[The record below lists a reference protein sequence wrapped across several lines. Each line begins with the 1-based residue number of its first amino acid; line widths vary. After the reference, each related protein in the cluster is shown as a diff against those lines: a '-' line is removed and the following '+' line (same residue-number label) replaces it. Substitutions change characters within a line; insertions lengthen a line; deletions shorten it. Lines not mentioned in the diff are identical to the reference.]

1 MKKKSAL
8 FLTGI
13 TLACLVLGAS
23 ACDGEQAA
31 GMQTGSGETN
41 SVTSAEWEAS
51 IGGIVNCTV
60 ETKKSFA
67 DPNIMTRAKFDGD
80 RFGQESFSESGE
92 AVPGETYF
100 MCKEGEEH
108 FIYVYGK
115 KDTWKKEECS
125 SEVYEAAAASQRS
138 LLECLSRSYDKF
150 SFESGKYICSSLACS
165 VNDRWVVVA
174 VQLEEIAVSFEQ
186 GKVAEIVFLEK
197 LNGESVAC
205 RMTDIGS
212 TKIELPK
219 VEAED

>member
-1 MKKKSAL
+1 M
-8 FLTGI
+8 
-13 TLACLVLGAS
+13 
-23 ACDGEQAA
+23 
-31 GMQTGSGETN
+31 
-41 SVTSAEWEAS
+41 
-51 IGGIVNCTV
+51 
-60 ETKKSFA
+60 
-67 DPNIMTRAKFDGD
+67 
-80 RFGQESFSESGE
+80 
-92 AVPGETYF
+92 
-100 MCKEGEEH
+100 
-108 FIYVYGK
+108 
-115 KDTWKKEECS
+115 
-125 SEVYEAAAASQRS
+125 YEAAAASQRS

-219 VEAED
+219 VEAEE